1 MSAVS
6 QLMAQV
12 QQELAKN
19 PRLRLGLAV
28 IGVILAVYCALLLI
42 DLRGRLHEHYVERRQ
57 YLQKLR
63 QMASQDEWPLRAESA
78 AQLRKALEA
87 EIPEVASVGLAQ
99 AGAQSWARDMAAVHG
114 SAVQVQAQEPQEV
127 EEQPGL
133 MRVPIILSGALPPKA
148 VLNIIQQVEKRG
160 SLAVIEQAMLLNRE
174 NQTFQV
180 TVVSYVRVPR
190 ENADAAR

>member
-190 ENADAAR
+190 ENADAVR

>member
-1 MSAVS
+1 MNAVGRM
-6 QLMAQV
+6 MAQV

-28 IGVILAVYCALLLI
+28 IGVILAVYSALLLI

-63 QMASQDEWPLRAESA
+63 QMASQDEWPLRAVSA
-78 AQLRKALEA
+78 AQMRKALEA
-87 EIPEVASVGLAQ
+87 EIPEVASIGLAQ
-99 AGAQSWARDMAAVHG
+99 AGAQTWARDMAAVHG

-127 EEQPGL
+127 EDQPGL
-133 MRVPIILSGALPPKA
+133 MRVPITLSGALPPKA

-174 NQTFQV
+174 NQTFQL
-180 TVVSYVRVPR
+180 TVVSYVHVAG
-190 ENADAAR
+190 ENADAGR

>member
-63 QMASQDEWPLRAESA
+63 QMASQDEWPLRAVSA
-78 AQLRKALEA
+78 AQMRKALEA

-190 ENADAAR
+190 ENADAVR